1 VKKEDERSRVYLI
14 PLFSYNACSYF
25 YVIRAFP
32 LLCLLVRSPQRSDP
46 AFRRDVI
53 RRTDH
58 DDQREQRDEGS
69 EIFQARQTGMLGID

>member
-1 VKKEDERSRVYLI
+1 
-14 PLFSYNACSYF
+14 
-25 YVIRAFP
+25 
-32 LLCLLVRSPQRSDP
+32 VRSPQRSDP

-58 DDQREQRDEGS
+58 DDQRKQRDEGS